1 MLLTST
7 PLLRLSQGQLNLL
20 ATCPRKFQHTY
31 LEQLAAPADP
41 KQNTRQILGS
51 RFHLLMQQQ
60 AMGLPIQNF
69 LAEDAQLN
77 SWMTAF
83 AHAAPDILAPA
94 SEEEIFRESEHSR
107 TLQIL
112 TKSGQDFLFTVI
124 YDLMIADRQFVQ
136 ILDWKTYPQPPN
148 PQNLANNWQ
157 TKLYMYV
164 LAETSEYTP
173 ENISMTYWFVQSPE
187 QPMSIKFAY
196 DRIQHNKIAAEL
208 NTLLS
213 NLTTWLQAYHADQ
226 PFPQIS
232 DYVKI
237 CPHCQFVT
245 ICERQRI
252 KESIP
257 DLAEIPE
264 VSLEL

>member
-1 MLLTST
+1 
-7 PLLRLSQGQLNLL
+7 
-20 ATCPRKFQHTY
+20 
-31 LEQLAAPADP
+31 
-41 KQNTRQILGS
+41 
-51 RFHLLMQQQ
+51 
-60 AMGLPIQNF
+60 
-69 LAEDAQLN
+69 
-77 SWMTAF
+77 
-83 AHAAPDILAPA
+83 
-94 SEEEIFRESEHSR
+94 
-107 TLQIL
+107 
-112 TKSGQDFLFTVI
+112 
-124 YDLMIADRQFVQ
+124 MIADQQFVQ

-164 LAETSEYTP
+164 LAETSEYPP
-173 ENISMTYWFVQSPE
+173 ENISMTYWFVQSGD
-187 QPMSIKFAY
+187 QPMSIKFTY
-196 DRIQHNKIAAEL
+196 DKIQHNKIAAEL

-232 DYVKI
+232 DYGKT
-237 CPHCQFVT
+237 CPNCQFVT